1 MLYSC
6 QSKIAL
12 RRRTGDKEKNL
23 DSLNDNKKERKIF
36 KMLKYNNCVNA
47 EEKKSCQKSW
57 RTSSKEKVMKK
68 EKEV

>member
-1 MLYSC
+1 MSYK
-6 QSKIAL
+6 SKIAL

-36 KMLKYNNCVNA
+36 KMLKYNNCANA
-47 EEKKSCQKSW
+47 EEKKSFWKSW

-68 EKEV
+68 EKGV